1 MAMERNALS
10 AAYDR
15 HGDGAY
21 RLACAL
27 TGNDRAAQDLVADA
41 FAQVAGLAGQ
51 RSLSDVAIV
60 DALFSRIRDAA
71 RSKGGAY
78 ANAASALPSA
88 ERRAVELAYFGGLTV
103 SDIARAVSRSELEVA
118 RLLRSALSALRTALP
133 RPVMRIEPAEV
144 RRV

>member
-1 MAMERNALS
+1 MS

-15 HGDGAY
+15 HGEGAY

-27 TGNDRAAQDLVADA
+27 TGNDRLAQDLVADA
-41 FAQVAGLAGQ
+41 FAQVAGSTGQ
-51 RSLSDVAIV
+51 RPMSDVAWV
-60 DALFSRIRDAA
+60 DALYSRIRDTA
-71 RSKGGAY
+71 RGKASAY
-78 ANAASALPSA
+78 AHAASALPNA
-88 ERRAVELAYFGGLTV
+88 ERRAVELAFFGGLTV

-118 RLLRSALSALRTALP
+118 RLLRSALMSLRSTLP